1 MKRDLYEKIVSYVVE
16 NQNKFYRLAYSYVR
30 DREDALDAVQS
41 AVCKALEN
49 YGGIRNEGGDQHLV
63 LPNPGK

>member
-41 AVCKALEN
+41 AVCKALEITAG
-49 YGGIRNEGGDQHLV
+49 YGMRGRST
-63 LPNPGK
+63 PGSTESW

>member
-30 DREDALDAVQS
+30 D
-41 AVCKALEN
+41 CK
-49 YGGIRNEGGDQHLV
+49 
-63 LPNPGK
+63 